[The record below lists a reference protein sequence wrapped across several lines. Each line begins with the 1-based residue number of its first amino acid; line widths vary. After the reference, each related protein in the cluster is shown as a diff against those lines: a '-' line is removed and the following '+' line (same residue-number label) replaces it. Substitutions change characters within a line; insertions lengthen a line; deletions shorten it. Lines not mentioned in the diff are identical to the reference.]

1 MSDQK
6 WKMHFKQF
14 RTRSEVRTTLKST
27 LAGLVDAATSQAL
40 FPAEIRGLCTG
51 NDREVMESYGLVKTF
66 CDSKKGNDRRSIA
79 ATIGGEVREL
89 FAKALERMKQL
100 PPEPVKREPVI
111 GASTQVRRA

>member
-1 MSDQK
+1 MSNEK
-6 WKMHFKQF
+6 WAMHFQQF
-14 RTRSEVRTTLKST
+14 RTRTEVRSTLTSTLTTLMEPGS
-27 LAGLVDAATSQAL
+27 SQTV
-40 FPAEIRGLCTG
+40 FPAEISGLSTG